1 MGDLKAACP
10 GTLFI
15 AYLLFGCHHQ
25 RGGEGQQGRW
35 GSDPAHL
42 QEDLAQATVG
52 RDPHQAKL
60 NGTGQLGPDFFQ

>member
-1 MGDLKAACP
+1 MRDLKAACP

-25 RGGEGQQGRW
+25 RGGGGQQGT
-35 GSDPAHL
+35 GSGPAHL
-42 QEDLAQATVG
+42 LEDLAQAAVG